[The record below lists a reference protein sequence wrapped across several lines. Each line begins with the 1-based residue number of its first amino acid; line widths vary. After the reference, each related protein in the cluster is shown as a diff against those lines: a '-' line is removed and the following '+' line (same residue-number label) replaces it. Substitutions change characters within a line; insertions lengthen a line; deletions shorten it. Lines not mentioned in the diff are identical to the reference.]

1 MSEYVFYTT
10 KQDKFKPSP
19 FYIND
24 QKSIDNF
31 VNQNKHKDTYK
42 TINHFQEPTSWKK
55 DNIGTLV
62 ALVIDVEATG
72 HAFDITLED
81 AEQLLRHIKKEF
93 ENTMPTPSKVIHSG
107 RGLHIYF
114 DIENSTDLQ
123 KYQIVLKRLQKLCD
137 EVIGRY
143 DALSEARADTSVNY
157 FSLIRVE
164 GTLNTSSNTYSQRIY
179 ESKARY
185 TLDNLIERYITDLS
199 DIIGE
204 GLKQRAKTSKVHRTE
219 LKTFKREFK
228 PYRKGFTA
236 KTLQAAVLSDLEKLQ
251 ELRASTIIRNNGK
264 YIDKGHEGYRNLM
277 LFIYAVYS
285 KYYHED
291 TNAAYKALKCF
302 NARFKPQPLDEDE
315 LSAVFVSSLKSNY
328 ITQKTSVMAKSL
340 ELDPNE
346 MKLMKVLFDKE
357 EQKQRQRER
366 EIEYNKKRLEV
377 RQESKNELIAQ
388 CKSLKEQGYTQRKIA
403 QELKISLGSV
413 NKYLCQ

>member
-1 MSEYVFYTT
+1 MEKYVFYTT
-10 KQDKFKPSP
+10 KQDKFKPNP
-19 FYIND
+19 FYAND
-24 QKSIDNF
+24 HQAIDAF
-31 VNQNKHKDTYK
+31 VEQNKHKDTYK
-42 TINHFQEPTSWKK
+42 TINLFQKPTSWKK
-55 DNIGTLV
+55 NNIGTLV

-81 AEQLLRHIKKEF
+81 AEQLIRHIKKEF
-93 ENTMPTPSKVIHSG
+93 DSTIPNPSKVLHSG

-114 DIENSTDLQ
+114 DIENSTDIQ

-137 EVIGRY
+137 EIIGRY

-157 FSLIRVE
+157 ASLIRVE

-228 PYRKGFTA
+228 GYRKGFTA
-236 KTLQAAVLSDLEKLQ
+236 KTLQAAVLSDLDKLQ
-251 ELRASTIIRNNGK
+251 ELRASTIIRNNDK
-264 YIDKGHEGYRNLM
+264 YINKGHEGYRNLM

-285 KYYHED
+285 KYYHQD
-291 TNAAYKALKCF
+291 TTEAYNALKCF
-302 NARFKPQPLDEDE
+302 NARFKPQPLDENE

-328 ITQKTSVMAKSL
+328 TTRKMTTIVEQLKLSA
-340 ELDPNE
+340 EE
-346 MKLMKVLFDKE
+346 MQQMKVLFDTNEKKRR
-357 EQKQRQRER
+357 QKER
-366 EIEYNKKRLEV
+366 EKEYTDKLTKG
-377 RQESKNELIAQ
+377 RQEAKNELIAQ
-388 CKSLKEQGYTQRKIA
+388 CKELQQSGYNTSQIA
-403 QELKISLGSV
+403 LELKLSRPTV